1 MKQFRESSIRRVYDS
16 LHGISAQAIPLSN
29 AVEIM
34 AYCLVDGKVD
44 QESGFETNLY
54 NDLVSSLKKLK
65 AGFYSLK
72 TCDAFG
78 ILSCPW
84 IPGSQ
89 FKNTDRFGGSWIPCF
104 SIKNADR
111 FGCPW
116 IPAFQ
121 L

>member
-78 ILSCPW
+78 ILKS
-84 IPGSQ
+84 G
-89 FKNTDRFGGSWIPCF
+89 
-104 SIKNADR
+104 IKKR
-111 FGCPW
+111 ICRT
-116 IPAFQ
+116 
-121 L
+121 LM

>member
-16 LHGISAQAIPLSN
+16 IHGISAKDIPLSN

-34 AYCLVDGKVD
+34 AYCLIDGKVD

-54 NDLVSSLKKLK
+54 NELVEQLREMK

-78 ILSCPW
+78 MLYVAPLLLQSFYIT
-84 IPGSQ
+84 GSPL
-89 FKNTDRFGGSWIPCF
+89 KW
-104 SIKNADR
+104 
-111 FGCPW
+111 
-116 IPAFQ
+116 

>member
-1 MKQFRESSIRRVYDS
+1 MSLFYDS

-78 ILSCPW
+78 ILKS
-84 IPGSQ
+84 G
-89 FKNTDRFGGSWIPCF
+89 
-104 SIKNADR
+104 IKKR
-111 FGCPW
+111 ICRT
-116 IPAFQ
+116 
-121 L
+121 LM

>member
-1 MKQFRESSIRRVYDS
+1 MSIRKVFDS
-16 LHGISAQAIPLSN
+16 LHGITDNSIPLSN

-44 QESGFETNLY
+44 QDSEFETELY
-54 NDLVSSLKKLK
+54 NELVEQLREMK

-78 ILSCPW
+78 MLYVAPLLLQSFYIT
-84 IPGSQ
+84 GSPL
-89 FKNTDRFGGSWIPCF
+89 KW
-104 SIKNADR
+104 
-111 FGCPW
+111 
-116 IPAFQ
+116 